1 MAVVLQKLCSGLVS
15 VAWGR
20 VIQTLVPVKEPTITS
35 DLGVSTHSQLP
46 PQLTGEPKKI
56 LPEQEFLATLEKPEV
71 TLNVRVPN
79 DPTQMAWNFYG
90 QIVSVTVDVMT
101 KVKDVKAELSKQHL
115 NDMPSNKI
123 ELRDDTSGFLK
134 NNQTLATLNIG
145 PVGNLEM
152 KVKQRGS
159 GRK

>member
-1 MAVVLQKLCSGLVS
+1 M
-15 VAWGR
+15 
-20 VIQTLVPVKEPTITS
+20 
-35 DLGVSTHSQLP
+35 
-46 PQLTGEPKKI
+46 
-56 LPEQEFLATLEKPEV
+56 PEQEFVATLEKPDV

-79 DPTQMAWNFYG
+79 DATQMAWNFYG

-115 NDMPSNKI
+115 NDMPPNKI

-134 NNQTLATLNIG
+134 NNQTLAALNIG